1 MGDLMTGEKF
11 QKGDI
16 VRVIE
21 GRFHDQV
28 GTVESLFEND
38 GGKIQLVWVR
48 LADHI
53 DGFRPERLRRVRRR
67 LRDQ

>member
-1 MGDLMTGEKF
+1 
-11 QKGDI
+11 
-16 VRVIE
+16 
-21 GRFHDQV
+21 
-28 GTVESLFEND
+28 
-38 GGKIQLVWVR
+38 VR